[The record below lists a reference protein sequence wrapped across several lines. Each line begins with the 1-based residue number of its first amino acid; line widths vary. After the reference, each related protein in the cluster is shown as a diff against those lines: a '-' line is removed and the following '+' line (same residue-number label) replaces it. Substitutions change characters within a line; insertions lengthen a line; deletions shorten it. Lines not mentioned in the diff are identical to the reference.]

1 MENTGPLAMAW
12 LATALVVL
20 GVVAAVFLYR
30 VEIIEAWPPAERFYI
45 ALGMGPAR

>member
-1 MENTGPLAMAW
+1 MGNTGPLAMAW

-20 GVVAAVFLYR
+20 GVAAAVFLYR